1 MLPAATAATAVNRAP
16 VPNPSHAVPVPP
28 PQPHKLQVNKGRHHG
43 RRQDAHDDE
52 EVPRQTGL
60 RLKLDV
66 VVAHGPAALVP
77 PLVLPLVRPRVSPP
91 VKVRHVVVGP
101 ARAEG
106 AGPGAHATRRLVEVL
121 PRVSSRRRGGRGSG
135 RLLVGLAPLVGVRAP
150 AAAPV
155 EARRGAAEGPSAL
168 GEARGRAAAGVVLV
182 LMLVGGGA
190 VVGAGGR
197 GGVVMVMRVVQA
209 QDVAVVLG
217 AAGGVGED
225 VVGFGEEGEVLGGAG
240 RGVHVRVV
248 RLGEQVEG
256 PAGWLF
262 VSGWPFASC
271 LLDVGSWRGRG
282 RGAQLFD
289 FAGRGIVVDAQAL
302 VVILLGKVGCSGE
315 GGVEPAQVSG
325 GGCAVQS

>member
-1 MLPAATAATAVNRAP
+1 MLPAATAATAVNKAP
-16 VPNPSHAVPVPP
+16 VPSPSHAVPVPP
-28 PQPHKLQVNKGRHHG
+28 PQPHKLQVDKGRHHG

-101 ARAEG
+101 TRAEG
-106 AGPGAHATRRLVEVL
+106 AGPGAHAALRLARRLVEVL
-121 PRVSSRRRGGRGSG
+121 PGVSSRRRGGGGSG

-182 LMLVGGGA
+182 LVLVGGGA

-197 GGVVMVMRVVQA
+197 GGVVVVMRVVQA

-256 PAGWLF
+256 PASSFF

-271 LLDVGSWRGRG
+271 LLE
-282 RGAQLFD
+282 L
-289 FAGRGIVVDAQAL
+289 
-302 VVILLGKVGCSGE
+302 GE
-315 GGVEPAQVSG
+315 GEGS
-325 GGCAVQS
+325 STF